1 VSWQFAGVLLGGV
14 ATLAVYSFLWKE
26 NPFYRFFEH
35 VFVGLGVGYGV
46 AFTWTGVLEP
56 KLFLPLFAVDLKPG
70 EAYWWEP
77 LLLLPAAF
85 GCLYYFIYSRKRQWL
100 ARLVIGFSLGIGGG
114 MAFRGF
120 FNEQGRQILMSFR
133 PVVQLVRDDSGA
145 MLGWASLW
153 ASLGNVAFIAAL
165 FCVMTYFFFSFEH
178 DKPVIK
184 QASAAGRWF
193 LMVTFGAFF
202 GATVMARMS
211 LLIERLQFLI
221 NEWLAG
227 IYHFL
232 TFGFGG

>member
-1 VSWQFAGVLLGGV
+1 MGGV
-14 ATLAVYSFLWKE
+14 ATLAVYTFLWKE

-46 AFTWTGVLEP
+46 AFTWMNVLEP
-56 KLFLPLFAVDLKPG
+56 KLFLPLLGLDREPG
-70 EAYWWEP
+70 TPYSFWRV
-77 LLLLPAAF
+77 LLVLPAAF
-85 GCLYYFIYSRKRQWL
+85 GCLYYFIYSKKRQWL
-100 ARLVIGFSLGIGGG
+100 ARLVIGFSLGVGGG

-120 FNEQGRQILMSFR
+120 FNEFGRQILMSFR
-133 PVVQLVRDDSGA
+133 PLVAVVRDESSGEA
-145 MLGWASLW
+145 LWGASAW
-153 ASLGNVAFIAAL
+153 ASLGNIAFIAAL

-178 DKPVIK
+178 DRPVIR

-221 NEWLAG
+221 NEWSAAVYEL
-227 IYHFL
+227 L
-232 TFGFGG
+232 SLVFGG